1 MDIPEVKVNAS
12 VVSPDS
18 VSLPRGDYNELLQ
31 ARFAIHL
38 IGTSVS
44 KYGPDRDVL
53 NCVLTAFGYPL
64 TLKEAEADA

>member
-18 VSLPRGDYNELLQ
+18 VALPRGDYDELLQ

-38 IGTSVS
+38 IGTSVGN
-44 KYGPDRDVL
+44 YGPDRNVINSVL
-53 NCVLTAFGYPL
+53 AAFGYPL
-64 TLKEAEADA
+64 EPKEAEADA

>member
-12 VVSPDS
+12 VVSTDS
-18 VSLPRGDYNELLQ
+18 VTIPIGDYNELLQ

-44 KYGPDRDVL
+44 KYGPDRDVI
-53 NCVLTAFGYPL
+53 NCVLSAFGYPL
-64 TLKEAEADA
+64 VLKEAESDA